1 MLCILVL
8 IMVYVYSKK
17 LSKNVMRIQYVLGK
31 MSDGDLTENI
41 NIKTKDEI
49 EDIALSIN
57 KVQNS
62 LKDLISNV
70 AIVRPK
76 I

>member
-1 MLCILVL
+1 
-8 IMVYVYSKK
+8 
-17 LSKNVMRIQYVLGK
+17 
-31 MSDGDLTENI
+31 MSDGYLTENI
-41 NIKTKDEI
+41 NIKTNDEI

-57 KVQNS
+57 KVQNY

-70 AIVRPK
+70 AI